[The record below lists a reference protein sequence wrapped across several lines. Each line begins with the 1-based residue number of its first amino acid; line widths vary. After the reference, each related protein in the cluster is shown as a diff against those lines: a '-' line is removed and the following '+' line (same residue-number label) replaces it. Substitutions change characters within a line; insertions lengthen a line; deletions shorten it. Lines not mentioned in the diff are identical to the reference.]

1 MAPGLPEAP
10 VVVPNSTAEARI
22 AELISERCLALMLRE
37 FLRAPIPVLCADAFI
52 AYLASGHVG
61 VFWPSVWFAAAAALQ
76 LYRYRLARSL
86 ERRTS
91 LDATRTIG
99 SLTKVFAA
107 IGLLKA
113 ALLPTVFTTASDN
126 DAAAFLATMVITGLA
141 AGGVASVAGIV
152 KALLAWGG
160 PLFAVLIGG
169 WLWRGGVSG
178 NAIALLLALLFAVLL
193 AYVRDQRQ
201 MIEELVRLVDD
212 KESLSKS
219 LQIERDRA
227 EVASAGKTR
236 FFAAASHDLRQ
247 PLHALSINAT
257 TLGLLANRSDDVRL
271 KDVSRGIDSALSQSQ
286 SLLDGLLDI
295 SRLDAR
301 AVEANLEPMDIGAL
315 LKGIHDEYQ
324 ALAAQKGL
332 SLELTVEPES
342 VWGLSDI
349 DQLNRVVGNLVSN
362 AVKFTSSGIVTLE
375 ARLNGSQVV
384 LRVSDTGP
392 GIPVDEQVK
401 VFEEFYQSGNP
412 SRDRAQGMGL
422 GLAIVKRT
430 CELLAIDLELNSE
443 PGAGT
448 SFLLR
453 FASAPARV
461 PGPVAQTPPTEEVTG
476 QRCGSSALVLDDEQQ
491 VVDSVAGYLSALG
504 WSVRCGATG
513 ADGIAA
519 LDAGFMPDV
528 LVVDYRLRNETGLDV
543 IASLRRRLPG
553 LPAVIITGD
562 TAPDRLRELTLQANA
577 VLHKPVNGRE
587 LSRAL
592 ENAMATPA
600 GTTEA

>member
-1 MAPGLPEAP
+1 MARGSPE
-10 VVVPNSTAEARI
+10 VLIGVPQSTAEARI

-37 FLRAPIPVLCADAFI
+37 FLRAPVPVLCADAFI
-52 AYLASGHVG
+52 AYLAADHVG
-61 VFWPSVWFAAAAALQ
+61 AFWPSVWFAAAAALQ

-86 ERRTS
+86 KRRTT
-91 LDATRTIG
+91 LEATRTIG

-113 ALLPTVFTTASDN
+113 ALLPTVFIAAPSN
-126 DAAAFLATMVITGLA
+126 DAAAFLTTMVITGLA

-152 KALLAWGG
+152 KALLAWGV

-193 AYVRDQRQ
+193 AYVRDQRH

-219 LQIERDRA
+219 LQVERDRA
-227 EVASAGKTR
+227 EQASAGKTR

-295 SRLDAR
+295 SRLDAH
-301 AVEANLEPMDIGAL
+301 AVKANLEPMDIGAL
-315 LKGIHDEYQ
+315 LNGIHDEYQ

-332 SLELTVEPES
+332 KLERSVEPES
-342 VWGLSDI
+342 VWGISDI

-362 AVKFTSSGIVTLE
+362 ALKFTMSGSVRLD
-375 ARLNGSQVV
+375 ARITDSQVV

-412 SRDRAQGMGL
+412 SRDRTLGMGL

-448 SFLLR
+448 AFLLR
-453 FASAPARV
+453 FASAPSRL
-461 PGPVAQTPPTEEVTG
+461 PGPVAESLPPQDATN

-491 VVDSVAGYLSALG
+491 VVDSVARYLTALG

-513 ADGIAA
+513 ADGMAA
-519 LDAGFMPDV
+519 LAAGFKPDV

-543 IASLRRRLPG
+543 IALLRQRLPG

-577 VLHKPVNGRE
+577 VLHKPVNGLD

-592 ENAMATPA
+592 QNAMATPA
-600 GTTEA
+600 VTAQT